1 MLPIIFKSIGII
13 IIILVLFVF
22 FRSKGK
28 ATLER
33 AYHSFQKPIILL
45 SLLGIGI
52 ILILLGMVIGNSP
65 RGNESLSSENVVG
78 ISTGNDNLNNQ
89 QIERNSSTGNYI
101 SSNGNIYSY
110 NVSVSENQIKFNGQE
125 INSIEELEDLLKKLD
140 RHYTV
145 LLVDDF
151 AVSPT
156 YHQVENLLS
165 NYGYNIESDE

>member
-1 MLPIIFKSIGII
+1 MMYLSSEFRGYMLPIIFKSIGII

-28 ATLER
+28 STLER

-52 ILILLGMVIGNSP
+52 ILILLGIVIGNSP
-65 RGNESLSSENVVG
+65 RGNESLYSENVVG

-110 NVSVSENQIKFNGQE
+110 NVSASENQIKFNGQE
-125 INSIEELEDLLKKLD
+125 INSRTKKI
-140 RHYTV
+140 
-145 LLVDDF
+145 
-151 AVSPT
+151 
-156 YHQVENLLS
+156 NK
-165 NYGYNIESDE
+165 